1 MASTDIVHVTSG
13 NAKFANKFY
22 NILSRREGNVFFS
35 PLSAHTVLAMAYQGA
50 AKETAKQFASTLQ
63 VPDHKVAANGYNT
76 IMSYLNKIQDVTLHI
91 ANKIFVMNGF
101 PLKDTFKNTTTKLF
115 LSETESV
122 DFGDNVNSADK
133 INGWVENKTNSKI
146 KDLIAPDSL
155 DSLTRLV
162 LVNAV
167 YFKGA
172 WDNKFDKE
180 NTVTAPF
187 FITPENKVDCQMM
200 HNTSDYRYRID
211 EELDA
216 NIVELPYKNKNVSMV
231 VILPNAI
238 DGITKL
244 EEKLMNVDLTTLT
257 QNMRYDEVQLS
268 LPKFKM
274 ETTMDLKPILE
285 EMGLGTIFD
294 RSNADFS
301 EIAETDEQ
309 LYVSKV
315 VQKAFIEVNEEGA
328 EAAAATGMKMM
339 AFCLKLPFEFVA
351 NHPFI
356 VLLQVKHE
364 NSVNILF
371 YGKIVKPEYV

>member
-1 MASTDIVHVTSG
+1 MAWTDIEHVTSG

-22 NILSRREGNVFFS
+22 NILSRKEGNVFFS

-63 VPDHKVAANGYNT
+63 VPDNQVAANGYNT
-76 IMSYLNKIQDVTLHI
+76 IMSSLNKIQGVTLHI

-101 PLKDTFKNTTTKLF
+101 PLNDAFKNTTKKLF
-115 LSETESV
+115 LSKTVSV
-122 DFGDNVNSADK
+122 DFGDNVKSADK
-133 INGWVENKTNSKI
+133 INKWVKNKTNAKI

-155 DSLTRLV
+155 NSLTRLV

-172 WDNKFDKE
+172 WDDTFDKKD
-180 NTVTAPF
+180 TVTAPF
-187 FITPENKVDCQMM
+187 FITETPENKVDCQMM
-200 HNTSDYRYRID
+200 RKTAYYDYRID

-216 NIVELPYKNKNVSMV
+216 KIVELPYRNLNVSMV
-231 VILPNAI
+231 VILPNLI

-257 QNMRYDEVQLS
+257 ENMENEELELS

-294 RSNADFS
+294 ASNADFS
-301 EIAETDEQ
+301 EIAETEER
-309 LYVSKV
+309 LYVNQV
-315 VQKAFIEVNEEGA
+315 VQKAFFEVNEKGA
-328 EAAAATGMKMM
+328 EASAAASVQIMLCCYSPQFQFL
-339 AFCLKLPFEFVA
+339 AD
-351 NHPFI
+351 HPFVI
-356 VLLQVKHE
+356 LLQVKYE

-371 YGKIVKPEYV
+371 CGNIVT